1 MNLSSV
7 QLKAG
12 VPMTGGLGAKMM
24 VKMGWKEGEGL
35 GKDRWEVFHDGGQGY
50 CQVDDQDTMERM
62 DNGHGL
68 NLIGF
73 IKRIGR
79 YRLLVNFMLPNSKR
93 DKNVWLE
100 IGSKG

>member
-1 MNLSSV
+1 
-7 QLKAG
+7 
-12 VPMTGGLGAKMM
+12 M

-35 GKDRWEVFHDGGQGY
+35 GKDRWGVSNDGGQGFS
-50 CQVDDQDTMERM
+50 QVDDQNSTE
-62 DNGHGL
+62 GGGWTWKQVL

-79 YRLLVNFMLPNSKR
+79 YRLLVSLVLPNTKR